1 VVPSAR
7 TVVLDTLTLR
17 RALRAPAR
25 PIRIGEST
33 IAWLEAWQPALLIAV
48 AATCAVSV
56 FVAELLLALAVLAF
70 IARLVSGRTQIHS
83 FPLAA
88 PIVAFAVWTVLSA
101 SFAQDPVAAHEDAKK
116 LVLFAVVWLALD
128 SFRSREARE
137 RAVDA
142 VLLGGIV
149 LSAGCLVQFYL
160 MGFDTLNNRPMGFL
174 GHYMT
179 SAGVSM
185 AAIVLASA
193 RILFAGSPSSRPDRH
208 DWLRL
213 AAIGTCVAAAVVLNH
228 YGLLPNKAQRG
239 ALAIVLALTAFGLA
253 RGTWSGPGTSA
264 LLARVAAPICAWA
277 LLVSQ
282 TRSAW
287 LGTVAGLAVVLFLW
301 APRALAVL
309 PVGVAFAIAVGPSA
323 VLDRLT
329 ITDDSSRDRYYMWQA
344 GIDMVAERPIFGL
357 GPGQVEE
364 LYPHYRWRGAPNVA
378 APHLHDNMIQIAAER
393 GLPCLAF
400 FFWMVIVA
408 MRDAL
413 REARRGARGEGW
425 IAIGALAV
433 WTAVMAGGLFEYNF
447 GDSEILLL
455 LLVVAAAPYALKR
468 ERDTATV
475 PASAPA

>member
-1 VVPSAR
+1 M
-7 TVVLDTLTLR
+7 LDTLTLR

-25 PIRIGEST
+25 PIRFGEST
-33 IAWLEAWQPALLIAV
+33 LARLEAWQPALLIAV

-56 FVAELLLALAVLAF
+56 FVAELLLALGVLAF
-70 IARLVSGRTQIHS
+70 VARLASGRTRIHS

-88 PIVAFAVWTVLSA
+88 PIAAFVVWTVLSA
-101 SFAQDPVAAHEDAKK
+101 SFADDPVAAHEDAKK
-116 LVLFAVVWLALD
+116 LVLFVVVWLALD
-128 SFRSREARE
+128 CFRSRESRE

-160 MGFDTLNNRPMGFL
+160 MGFDTLNNRPTGFL

-179 SAGVSM
+179 SSGVSM
-185 AAIVLASA
+185 AVIVLATA
-193 RILFAGSPSSRPDRH
+193 RILFGASPDSRPDRH

-213 AAIGTCVAAAVVLNH
+213 AAIGTCVAAVVVLDH

-239 ALAIVLALTAFGLA
+239 VLAIVLVVTAFGLS

-264 LLARVAAPICAWA
+264 LLARVAAPLGAWA
-277 LLVSQ
+277 LLVLQ

-301 APRALAVL
+301 APRALAIL
-309 PVGVAFAIAVGPSA
+309 PVGIALAVAVGPQA

-329 ITDDSSRDRYYMWQA
+329 VTDDSSRDRYYMWQA
-344 GIDMVAERPIFGL
+344 GIDMVAERPIFGM
-357 GPGQVEE
+357 GPGQVEV
-364 LYPHYRWRGAPNVA
+364 LYPRYRWRGAPNAA

-400 FFWMVIVA
+400 FFWMVFAA

-447 GDSEILLL
+447 GDSEILMLL
-455 LLVVAAAPYALKR
+455 LLVAAAPYALKQ
-468 ERDTATV
+468 ERDEARAEPAAAT
-475 PASAPA
+475 